1 MEHITY
7 IDRGKRKVMT
17 VDEFMALD
25 VSSDSDDGLDFDDF
39 SDEDPTINPKDL
51 EFSDSDSQ
59 PETTVKKVKNS
70 SSIIEKQVHPSI
82 AEAGQPTSSNTSQPT
97 ESNINQPTSSN
108 KKTDTGKCQILWK
121 KQSTKFSGE
130 PFLFTGHNALPQSIL
145 QLSTPYQFFKY
156 FFTDEIVSK
165 IADETNLYSTQKNPN
180 KPVDCIVYDIHKFI
194 GICILSSLAPPT
206 CVRDLWNDVYGIDL
220 VKETMSQRHF
230 EKLHSSLHFND
241 NAKTPDHQSPDHDKL
256 YKIRPILDYLNQRC
270 LSVPMSERL
279 SIDEQMCATKA
290 RHHMKM
296 YMKDKPHKWGY
307 KLYVLSGDIGFTH
320 KFEIYSGQ
328 ENDPKFR
335 RDGEPDIG
343 ASGNVVIRLSREI
356 PRNQNYKLYFDRYYS
371 SLNLS
376 VYLFQQGIQCVGT
389 IQRNRIPN
397 CKFRNDQELKKEPRG
412 FSEEFFTN
420 FESVGI
426 STVLYKDNSN
436 VAFLSTFVGEMPNSE
451 VRRFDRKKK
460 QHIMFSPLGAEAP
473 PRELETFRFRYPG
486 GQRVLCTSGSVT
498 YSSRSS
504 VRPRRSFD
512 CHPGY
517 FVCNSSKICVE
528 QRFICDDYK
537 DCEDGSDEWNCIK
550 VWFRKFKA
558 GNFDIE
564 DEPRSGR
571 PTKVDCEELKQMID
585 QDRNVSTRTIALE
598 LDVCQKIIVNT
609 LKHINV
615 TFKFN
620 RWVPHEL
627 TAEDKGKRKSACL
640 ALLRDQKKEKILDI
654 IVTCYEKWV

>member
-39 SDEDPTINPKDL
+39 SDEDPTVNPKDL
-51 EFSDSDSQ
+51 ESSDSDSES
-59 PETTVKKVKNS
+59 ETTVKKVKNS

-97 ESNINQPTSSN
+97 ASNINQPTSSN
-108 KKTDTGKCQILWK
+108 KKTDTRKCQILWK
-121 KQSTKFSGE
+121 KQ
-130 PFLFTGHNALPQSIL
+130 N
-145 QLSTPYQFFKY
+145 
-156 FFTDEIVSK
+156 
-165 IADETNLYSTQKNPN
+165 ETNLYSTQKNPN
-180 KPVDCIVYDIHKFI
+180 KPVDCTVYDIHKFI

-220 VKETMSQRHF
+220 VKETMSQTHF

-279 SIDEQMCATKA
+279 SIDEQMRATKA
-290 RHHMKM
+290 RHHMKI

-307 KLYVLSGDIGFTH
+307 KLYVLCGDMGFAH

-412 FSEEFFTN
+412 FSEEFSTN
-420 FESVGI
+420 FESVDI

-436 VAFLSTFVGEMPNSE
+436 VAFLSTFVGEVPKSE

-460 QHIMFSPLGAEAP
+460 QHIMVPCPA
-473 PRELETFRFRYPG
+473 
-486 GQRVLCTSGSVT
+486 VVSV
-498 YSSRSS
+498 Y
-504 VRPRRSFD
+504 
-512 CHPGY
+512 
-517 FVCNSSKICVE
+517 NSHMGNVDLLDSNIG
-528 QRFICDDYK
+528 RHH
-537 DCEDGSDEWNCIK
+537 IK
-550 VWFRKFKA
+550 VRSKRWYMRLFFHLVDTIVINAWILYRRMLKETDRTDPSMTQKMFRTILAETLCRVGPELK
-558 GNFDIE
+558 
-564 DEPRSGR
+564 RRGR
-571 PTKVDCEELKQMID
+571 PSTSDPIKTKRIKHKGSSLPTREIRSPQSLADLECEENNMQTSQL
-585 QDRNVSTRTIALE
+585 
-598 LDVCQKIIVNT
+598 
-609 LKHINV
+609 
-615 TFKFN
+615 
-620 RWVPHEL
+620 
-627 TAEDKGKRKSACL
+627 
-640 ALLRDQKKEKILDI
+640 
-654 IVTCYEKWV
+654 